1 MAAATAARSRSATE
15 VWLLGQPEPNP
26 CWGKQLPKNGQV
38 LRRFFHF
45 VRVQRKSVK
54 EAASLVTAEVAV
66 VWEKARIPTQKK
78 SRCVERILRL
88 YASWQNLDRSK
99 KRSAEV
105 DVENRRSFSLA
116 LMTLFDIGH
125 ADAFDLITVDE
136 DRQFLL
142 GQRCP
147 DGPRCIMQGVD
158 QSLADRERRR
168 LERGVLKRSSSPERA
183 TTATRSSSGLGAG
196 DEEENGGDDGRDAD
210 FVPSA
215 GISAQS
221 ACSPKR
227 RRTPIMTPPV
237 AAALDRTRISD
248 RTAVHLFTA
257 VHGADATPARST
269 VRRHRRSA
277 REKMA
282 KEIKAEMTVNVPA
295 VPLIIHW
302 DGKLVEGMAGEGIA
316 ERLPILVSGD
326 GIQKLLMVPK
336 LAAGTGVLTGQAV
349 YDAAKEWDLVD
360 NIIGMC
366 FDTTV
371 SNTGLKEGAC
381 VHIMKHVKRNLLH
394 FACRHHVL
402 ELVVGAA
409 FTVCFGPS
417 SGPEIQLFKR
427 FVKWWP
433 LANQASSKPL
443 DDPVD
448 GADKIIATCH
458 ALLKEKQPRDDY
470 REMVQLTIIVLGG
483 EVEANI
489 RKPGA
494 YHRARWMAKVI
505 YTLKI
510 TLFREEFALT
520 KHEKRELIR
529 FTTFIVTTYV
539 EPWMSAHCS
548 TSAPATDLALLKALA
563 AYRDK
568 EIGRASGKVMARHM
582 WYVSEEL
589 VGLSLF
595 DEATVVE
602 EKRAIVSAMQQR
614 LGEKNPP
621 RRADVALDAVEQRSL
636 ASFATTNSVG
646 LVTALGAGHDFLNVD
661 PAEWSGRDD
670 YTTARRRARHLRVV
684 NDFAER
690 GVALISAFCG
700 AITRDEEQRQHLL
713 QVVERHRALYP
724 CAK

>member
-78 SRCVERILRL
+78 SRCVERILQL

-99 KRSAEV
+99 KRSAE
-105 DVENRRSFSLA
+105 ESPSFSLA

-125 ADAFDLITVDE
+125 VDAFDLITVDE

-147 DGPRCIMQGVD
+147 DGPRGIMQGVD

-215 GISAQS
+215 GIFRSIGLFPQA
-221 ACSPKR
+221 SPHAEQR
-227 RRTPIMTPPV
+227 RRLS

-282 KEIKAEMTVNVPA
+282 KEIKAEMTGMCRRCRSSYTGTENLSRGWPSAIRTQGGRVRPHNEA
-295 VPLIIHW
+295 RQTESAPL
-302 DGKLVEGMAGEGIA
+302 
-316 ERLPILVSGD
+316 RLPAPRARASG
-326 GIQKLLMVPK
+326 
-336 LAAGTGVLTGQAV
+336 
-349 YDAAKEWDLVD
+349 
-360 NIIGMC
+360 
-366 FDTTV
+366 
-371 SNTGLKEGAC
+371 
-381 VHIMKHVKRNLLH
+381 
-394 FACRHHVL
+394 
-402 ELVVGAA
+402 GAA

-539 EPWMSAHCS
+539 EPWMSTHCS

-670 YTTARRRARHLRVV
+670 YTTARRRARYLRVV

>member
-26 CWGKQLPKNGQV
+26 CWGKNSFPRTGKCYG
-38 LRRFFHF
+38 RFFHF

-168 LERGVLKRSSSPERA
+168 LERGVLKRSSSRSVPRLP
-183 TTATRSSSGLGAG
+183 TRSSSGLGAG

-221 ACSPKR
+221 ALFPQASPHADHDAGCR
-227 RRTPIMTPPV
+227 RCV
-237 AAALDRTRISD
+237 DRTRISD

-269 VRRHRRSA
+269 VRRHRGA
-277 REKMA
+277 RGEKMA
-282 KEIKAEMTVNVPA
+282 KEIKAEMTVNV
-295 VPLIIHW
+295 
-302 DGKLVEGMAGEGIA
+302 
-316 ERLPILVSGD
+316 RRCRSSYT
-326 GIQKLLMVPK
+326 
-336 LAAGTGVLTGQAV
+336 GT
-349 YDAAKEWDLVD
+349 E
-360 NIIGMC
+360 
-366 FDTTV
+366 
-371 SNTGLKEGAC
+371 
-381 VHIMKHVKRNLLH
+381 NLS
-394 FACRHHVL
+394 R
-402 ELVVGAA
+402 G
-409 FTVCFGPS
+409 
-417 SGPEIQLFKR
+417 
-427 FVKWWP
+427 WP
-433 LANQASSKPL
+433 ASSKPL

-458 ALLKEKQPRDDY
+458 ALLKKKQPRDDY

-539 EPWMSAHCS
+539 EPWMSTHCS

-614 LGEKNPP
+614 LGEKKPASP
-621 RRADVALDAVEQRSL
+621 RR
-636 ASFATTNSVG
+636 
-646 LVTALGAGHDFLNVD
+646 
-661 PAEWSGRDD
+661 
-670 YTTARRRARHLRVV
+670 RRH
-684 NDFAER
+684 
-690 GVALISAFCG
+690 
-700 AITRDEEQRQHLL
+700 
-713 QVVERHRALYP
+713 
-724 CAK
+724 